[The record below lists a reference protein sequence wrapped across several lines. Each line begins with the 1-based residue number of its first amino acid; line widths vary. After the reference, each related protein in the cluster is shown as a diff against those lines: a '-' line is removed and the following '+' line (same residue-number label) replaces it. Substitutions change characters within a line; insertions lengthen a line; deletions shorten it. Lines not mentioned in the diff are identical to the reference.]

1 MALNSL
7 QINLI
12 MGIFILVVIDIIWF
26 YFHDILTDWFDRL
39 IAP

>member
-7 QINLI
+7 QIKLI
-12 MGIFILVVIDIIWF
+12 IGTFILVAIDITWF